1 MSSGTWIFNDLRFP
15 KPDIRAYEDL
25 SKDVV
30 KRIEEARD
38 GGEVLEIFFE
48 YNELLRKINDN
59 LEVSFIHHSMDTT
72 DEFYEKEQQW
82 VDENMPLFTKLNL
95 DFSEAIYN
103 SPFRS
108 EIEEKLGPMYFTK
121 MDVKKKAFMEENI
134 PLRKRVSELCGEYQK
149 IIASC
154 EVEINGDT
162 KNFLTLQG
170 LFRDED
176 REVRKTAFKA
186 FSNFLSSN
194 EKRME
199 EIWDELI
206 KVRTQ
211 MGKNLGY
218 DSYVPVGY
226 LERGRIDYNPDD
238 VARFRKQVEEEI
250 VPLCS
255 RIYEAQAKRLGLDEI
270 MVYDELIAFPDG
282 NAKPVGGEAYM
293 LNQIIEMFRELSN
306 ETNEFVDF
314 MLDHGLIDCEVR
326 PGKSVREYSTFIAS
340 YKAPFL
346 FSFFDGSAKGV
357 KTLIEGLGNAFAL
370 YRASRRQLIDAYYI
384 STSDITEIHAMV
396 MTQLSNR
403 FAERFFGEDA
413 DRYIFY
419 NYHDL
424 ITFIPFGVAVD
435 EFQHICYGNPD
446 LTPEQRTREWRKLEK
461 KYMPWRK
468 YDEDDVFMNG
478 GGFWYNKHH
487 IFHYPMYYIEYALAT
502 VNSMELIKNY
512 MERPAT
518 AWQDY
523 LELTDIGGSKRYLD
537 ILHHASIT
545 PAYEDGAVAN
555 AISYAKELLEEYN

>member
-1 MSSGTWIFNDLRFP
+1 MSSGPWKFNELRFP

-30 KRIEEARD
+30 QRIEEAKD

-103 SPFRS
+103 SPFRH
-108 EIEEKLGPMYFTK
+108 EIEEKLGSMYFTK
-121 MDVKKKAFMEENI
+121 MDIKKKTFTEEII

-149 IIASC
+149 IISSC
-154 EVEINGDT
+154 QVEINGET

-170 LFRDED
+170 LFSDED
-176 REVRKTAFKA
+176 REVRKHAFKE
-186 FSNFLSSN
+186 FSNFLRSN

-211 MGKNLGY
+211 IGKNLGY
-218 DSYVPVGY
+218 DSYIPVAY
-226 LERGRIDYNPDD
+226 LERGRIDYDPQD
-238 VARFRKQVEEEI
+238 VAHFRKQVEEEI
-250 VPLCS
+250 VPLCN
-255 RIYEAQAKRLGLDEI
+255 RLYEAQAKRLNLDEI
-270 MVYDELIAFPDG
+270 KVYDELIVFPDG
-282 NAKPVGGEAYM
+282 NANPSGDKDYM
-293 LNQIIEMFRELSN
+293 LDQIIEMFREISN
-306 ETNEFVDF
+306 ETNEFIDF
-314 MLDHGLIDCEVR
+314 MLDHGLIDYEVR
-326 PGKSVREYSTFIAS
+326 PNKLAREYSTFIAS

-346 FSFFDGSAKGV
+346 FSFFDGSSKSV
-357 KTLIEGLGNAFAL
+357 KTLISELGNAFAL
-370 YRASRRQLIDAYYI
+370 YRASRRQLIDAYFI
-384 STSDITEIHAMV
+384 STSDITEIHGMAM
-396 MTQLSNR
+396 TLLSNR
-403 FAERFFGEDA
+403 FAERFFGKDA
-413 DRYIFY
+413 DKYVLY

-435 EFQHICYGNPD
+435 EFQHICYANPD
-446 LTPEQRTREWRKLEK
+446 LTPKERTLEWRNLEK

-468 YDEDDVFMNG
+468 YDEDDEFMNR

-487 IFHYPMYYIEYALAT
+487 IFQYPMYYIEYALAT
-502 VNSMELIKNY
+502 VNSIELIKNY
-512 MERPAT
+512 MNRPTT

-523 LELTDIGGSKRYLD
+523 LELTDMGGSKRYLD
-537 ILHHASIT
+537 ILRHVNIT
-545 PAYEDGAVAN
+545 PAYEKGAVAN
-555 AISYAKELLEEYN
+555 AVNYIKDILEN